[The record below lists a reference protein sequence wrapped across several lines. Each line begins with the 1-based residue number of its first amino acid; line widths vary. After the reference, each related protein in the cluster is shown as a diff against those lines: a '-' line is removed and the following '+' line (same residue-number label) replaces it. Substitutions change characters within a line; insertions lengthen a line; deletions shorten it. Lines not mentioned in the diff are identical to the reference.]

1 MAKRLQRSTSRPTA
15 AAPASPSAG
24 TAEAPRK
31 RGGRVSGTAVTEF
44 TIQLATLTEAGIP
57 RAHYAILKDGQKVG
71 EVTSGTMGPSVKK
84 AVGIGYVPPALAA
97 EGSTFHVDI
106 RNRPVAARVV
116 KTPFY
121 KK

>member
-57 RAHYAILKDGQKVG
+57 IVAGAID
-71 EVTSGTMGPSVKK
+71 
-84 AVGIGYVPPALAA
+84 
-97 EGSTFHVDI
+97 H
-106 RNRPVAARVV
+106 AARGID
-116 KTPFY
+116 TPKDYAAFVARCQ
-121 KK
+121 